1 MWNISKE
8 LFGAE
13 GCQQEDV
20 QEVGIQLIALL
31 RSFIPALMTFATIV
45 GNILVLAAIIFSS
58 RLPTTLLIANLAFAD
73 LLVGIVI
80 MPLAISNI
88 LTESRWIYGMLVCR
102 IWISLDVICC
112 TASIVTL
119 CAISADRFIGV
130 TRPLQYAQ
138 LVTTKR
144 VFYSCAAIWVVSIMI
159 LLATLRWDSDQL
171 EECEQVSQ
179 KCSVGDQLQ
188 YVVESTVGSFF
199 IPLAVIC
206 LLYYQI
212 FQVASRKQHSLFS
225 CLSTA
230 FTKRSVEQRMAL
242 LLPLRIH
249 YGRPN
254 GEQQE
259 KRKRALRK
267 HQKTAKTLGVVVG
280 AFIICWTPFFILHSL
295 SALTSKE
302 LVPGFVMDF
311 FTWLGYFNSALNP
324 LIYGMT
330 MRSFKES
337 FRYFAA
343 NRWWLFNSIRPFRSR
358 TSIEKSTERTRAT
371 RPRHNRTFDMEV
383 SSGERY
389 ISYDTEVAPVR
400 LEVCSLSIQ
409 QERSASSPD
418 PNDELSKSGTALP
431 NGAFNLKLY
440 KLLISSKATDL

>member
-280 AFIICWTPFFILHSL
+280 A
-295 SALTSKE
+295 
-302 LVPGFVMDF
+302 
-311 FTWLGYFNSALNP
+311 ALNP

-358 TSIEKSTERTRAT
+358 TSIEKSTGRTRAT

-409 QERSASSPD
+409 RERSASSPD